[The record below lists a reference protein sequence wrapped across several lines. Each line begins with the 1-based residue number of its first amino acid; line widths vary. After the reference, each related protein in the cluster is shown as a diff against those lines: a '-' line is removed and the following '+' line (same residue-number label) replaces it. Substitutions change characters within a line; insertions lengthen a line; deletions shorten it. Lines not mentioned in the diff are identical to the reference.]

1 MWGTSN
7 CACATFQIKR
17 RYARP
22 YYRRRHIRRY
32 RLRRRR
38 HFRRRRFTTNR
49 IYTLRF
55 KRQFKFQINKNTTQP
70 SNVIWNSDYI
80 TFTLSDFLTNTPN
93 PPTLNFE
100 DYRIKLAKMEM
111 RPTWGHYTI
120 SSDGFGHTA
129 VIQDSRITKFKT
141 TADQTQDPLAPFDG
155 SKKWFISRGF
165 KRLLRPK
172 PQITIDDLSTANQSA
187 ALWLNSVRTG
197 WIPLQGGPNA
207 AGANVK
213 HYGLAFSFP
222 QPEVT
227 ITYVCQLTL
236 YVQFRQF
243 APNNPST

>member
-1 MWGTSN
+1 SN
-7 CACATFQIKR
+7 CACATFQIRRR

-32 RLRRRR
+32 RRRRR
-38 HFRRRRFTTNR
+38 YIRKRRFTTNR
-49 IYTLRF
+49 IYTLRL
-55 KRQFKFQINKNTTQP
+55 KRQFKFEIQKQTTSAGQ
-70 SNVIWNSDYI
+70 VIWNSDYI
-80 TFTLSDFLTNTPN
+80 TFALSDFLQATPN
-93 PPTLNFE
+93 PHTLNFE
-100 DYRIKLAKMEM
+100 NYRIKLAKMEL

-120 SSDGFGHTA
+120 AADGFGHTA

-155 SKKWFISRGF
+155 AKKWYLSRGF

-172 PQITIDDLSTANQSA
+172 PQITIDDLTTSNQSA
-187 ALWLNSVRTG
+187 ALWLTSARTG

-213 HYGLAFSFP
+213 HYGLAFSFS
-222 QPEVT
+222 QPDQK
-227 ITYVCQLTL
+227 ISYVCELTL

-243 APNNPST
+243 APNNPSTS

>member
-7 CACATFQIKR
+7 CACAKFQIRR

-22 YYRRRHIRRY
+22 YRRRHIRRY
-32 RLRRRR
+32 RRRRR
-38 HFRRRRFTTNR
+38 YFRRRRFTTNR
-49 IYTLRF
+49 IYTLRL
-55 KRQFKFQINKNTTQP
+55 KGQFKFQIQKQTTQ
-70 SNVIWNSDYI
+70 SGNVIWNSDYI
-80 TFTLSDFLTNTPN
+80 TFTLSDFLGGANTE
-93 PPTLNFE
+93 TLNFE

-141 TADQTQDPLAPFDG
+141 TADQSQDPVAPFDG
-155 SKKWFISRGF
+155 AKKWYVSKGF

-172 PQITIDDLSTANQSA
+172 PQITINDLATANQSA
-187 ALWLNSVRTG
+187 ALWLNSTRTG

-222 QPEVT
+222 QPEQA

-236 YVQFRQF
+236 YVQLRQF

>member
-7 CACATFQIKR
+7 CACAKFQRR
-17 RYARP
+17 RYVRP
-22 YYRRRHIRRY
+22 QYRRRHIRRY
-32 RLRRRR
+32 RRRRR
-38 HFRRRRFTTNR
+38 YFRRRRFSTNR
-49 IYTLRF
+49 IYTLRLT
-55 KRQFKFQINKNTTQP
+55 RQFKFQIMKQSTATGQL
-70 SNVIWNSDYI
+70 IFNSDYI

-120 SSDGFGHTA
+120 QGDGFGHTA

-155 SKKWFISRGF
+155 AKKWYVSRGF

-172 PQITIDDLSTANQSA
+172 PQITLDDLTTANQSA

-207 AGANVK
+207 AGTKVR
-213 HYGLAFSFP
+213 HYGIAFSFP
-222 QPEVT
+222 QPEQT
-227 ITYVCQLTL
+227 ITYVTKLTL

>member
-1 MWGTSN
+1 MK
-7 CACATFQIKR
+7 CACAIFQIRR

-32 RLRRRR
+32 RRRRR

-55 KRQFKFQINKNTTQP
+55 KRQFKFEIAKQTT
-70 SNVIWNSDYI
+70 STGNLIWNSDYV
-80 TFTLSDFLTNTPN
+80 TFALSDFLQKPQN
-93 PPTLNFE
+93 PQNLNFE

-111 RPTWGHYTI
+111 RPTWGHYSIATE
-120 SSDGFGHTA
+120 GFGHTA
-129 VIQDSRITKFKT
+129 VIQDSRISKFKT

-155 SKKWFISRGF
+155 AKKWYLSRGF

-172 PQITIDDLSTANQSA
+172 PQITINDLTTANQSA
-187 ALWLNSVRTG
+187 ALWLNGVRTG

-207 AGANVK
+207 AGANIR

-222 QPEVT
+222 QPE
-227 ITYVCQLTL
+227 IKIPYVCQLTL

-243 APNNPST
+243 TPPNPST

>member
-1 MWGTSN
+1 MWGTSD
-7 CACATFQIKR
+7 CACAIFQIRR
-17 RYARP
+17 RYTRP

-32 RLRRRR
+32 RRRRR

-49 IYTLRF
+49 VYTIRL
-55 KRQFKFQINKNTTQP
+55 KRQFKFQIQKQTT
-70 SNVIWNSDYI
+70 STGNVIWNSEYI

-120 SSDGFGHTA
+120 QSQGFGHTA
-129 VIQDSRITKFKT
+129 VIQDYRITKFKT

-155 SKKWFISRGF
+155 AKKWYVSRGF

-172 PQITIDDLSTANQSA
+172 PQITINDLATANQSA
-187 ALWLNSVRTG
+187 ALWLNGTRTG
-197 WIPLQGGPNA
+197 WIPLQGGPNG
-207 AGANVK
+207 AGASIK

-222 QPEVT
+222 QPDET
-227 ITYVCQLTL
+227 ITYVCMLTL

>member
-7 CACATFQIKR
+7 CACAIFQMR
-17 RYARP
+17 RRARP
-22 YYRRRHIRRY
+22 RYRRRHIRRY
-32 RLRRRR
+32 RPRRRY
-38 HFRRRRFTTNR
+38 FRRRRFSTNR

-55 KRQFKFQINKNTTQP
+55 KRQFKFEIAKQTTQTGQL
-70 SNVIWNSDYI
+70 IWNSDYV
-80 TFTLSDFLTNTPN
+80 TFTLDDFLTNTPN
-93 PPTLNFE
+93 PSALNFE

-111 RPTWGHYTI
+111 RPTWGHYSIATE
-120 SSDGFGHTA
+120 GFGHTA

-141 TADQTQDPLAPFDG
+141 TADQTQDPLAAFDG
-155 SKKWFISRGF
+155 SKKWYISRGF

-172 PQITIDDLSTANQSA
+172 PQLTINDLNTANQSA

-197 WIPLQGGPNA
+197 WIPLQGGPNT
-207 AGANVK
+207 AGPKVK

-222 QPEVT
+222 QPE
-227 ITYVCQLTL
+227 IPIPYVYQLTI

>member
-1 MWGTSN
+1 MN
-7 CACATFQIKR
+7 CACAIFQIR
-17 RYARP
+17 RRWTRP

-32 RLRRRR
+32 RRRRR
-38 HFRRRRFTTNR
+38 YFRKRRFSTNR

-55 KRQFKFQINKNTTQP
+55 KRQFKFQILKQTTQP
-70 SNVIWNSDYI
+70 GNLIWNSDYI
-80 TFTLSDFLTNTPN
+80 TFALSDFLNTPN

-120 SSDGFGHTA
+120 SPEGFGHTA
-129 VIQDSRITKFKT
+129 VIQDSRIMKFKT
-141 TADQTQDPLAPFDG
+141 TADQSQDPVAPFDG
-155 SKKWFISRGF
+155 AKKWYVSRGF

-172 PQITIDDLSTANQSA
+172 PQITIDDLTTANQSA
-187 ALWLNSVRTG
+187 ALWLNSARTG

-207 AGANVK
+207 AGAKVK

-227 ITYVCQLTL
+227 ITYVCMLTL

-243 APNNPST
+243 APNNPNPT

>member
-7 CACATFQIKR
+7 CACATFQRR

-22 YYRRRHIRRY
+22 QYRRRHIRRY
-32 RLRRRR
+32 RRRRR
-38 HFRRRRFTTNR
+38 HFRRRRFSTNR

-55 KRQFKFQINKNTTQP
+55 TRQFQFKINKQTT
-70 SNVIWNSDYI
+70 SVGNLIFKADYI
-80 TFTLSDFLTNTPN
+80 TFALDDFLQAVPN
-93 PPTLNFE
+93 PHALNFE

-111 RPTWGHYTI
+111 RPTGGHYTLQ
-120 SSDGFGHTA
+120 SEGFGHTA

-155 SKKWFISRGF
+155 AKKWFVSRGF

-172 PQITIDDLSTANQSA
+172 PQITIEDLNTSNQSA
-187 ALWLNSVRTG
+187 ALWLNSARTG

-207 AGANVK
+207 AGTKVR
-213 HYGLAFSFP
+213 HYGIAFSFP
-222 QPEVT
+222 QPEQT
-227 ITYVCQLTL
+227 ITYVTKLTL

>member
-1 MWGTSN
+1 MN
-7 CACATFQIKR
+7 CACAIFQIRRR

-22 YYRRRHIRRY
+22 YYRRRHIRRF
-32 RLRRRR
+32 RRRR
-38 HFRRRRFTTNR
+38 RYFRRRRFSTNR
-49 IYTLRF
+49 IYTIRF
-55 KRQFKFQINKNTTQP
+55 KRQFKFAIQKQTTSTGQ
-70 SNVIWNSDYI
+70 VIWNSDYI
-80 TFTLSDFLTNTPN
+80 TFALSDFLATAPN
-93 PPTLNFE
+93 PHTLNFE

-120 SSDGFGHTA
+120 SADGFGHTA
-129 VIQDSRITKFKT
+129 IIQDSRITKFKT
-141 TADQTQDPLAPFDG
+141 TSDQNQDPVATFDG
-155 SKKWFISRGF
+155 AKKWYVARGF

-172 PQITIDDLSTANQSA
+172 PQITIDDLTTANQSA
-187 ALWLNSVRTG
+187 ALWLNSARTG

-227 ITYVCQLTL
+227 ITYVCELTL

>member
-1 MWGTSN
+1 SN
-7 CACATFQIKR
+7 CACATFQIRR

-111 RPTWGHYTI
+111 RPTWGHYTN

-172 PQITIDDLSTANQSA
+172 PQITINDLSTANQSA

-207 AGANVK
+207 AGPNVK
-213 HYGLAFSFP
+213 HYGLAFSFQ

>member
-1 MWGTSN
+1 MN
-7 CACATFQIKR
+7 CACAIFQFRR

-32 RLRRRR
+32 RRRRR
-38 HFRRRRFTTNR
+38 HFRRRRFNTNR

-55 KRQFKFQINKNTTQP
+55 KRQFKFEIRKQTTAP
-70 SNVIWNSDYI
+70 GNVIWNSDFV
-80 TFTLSDFLTNTPN
+80 TFALSDFLQNTPN
-93 PPTLNFE
+93 PQTLNFE

-111 RPTWGHYTI
+111 RPTWGYNSTTSHGY
-120 SSDGFGHTA
+120 GHTA

-155 SKKWFISRGF
+155 AKKWYLSRGF

-172 PQITIDDLSTANQSA
+172 AQITISDLTTANQSA
-187 ALWLNSVRTG
+187 TLWLNSARTG
-197 WIPLQGGPNA
+197 WIPLQGGPNT
-207 AGANVK
+207 AGTKVK

-222 QPEVT
+222 QPQTT
-227 ITYVCQLTL
+227 ITYECMLTV

-243 APNNPST
+243 TPNNPST

>member
-1 MWGTSN
+1 SN
-7 CACATFQIKR
+7 CACAIFQMR
-17 RYARP
+17 RRIARP
-22 YYRRRHIRRY
+22 RYRRRHIRRY
-32 RLRRRR
+32 RRRRSY
-38 HFRRRRFTTNR
+38 FRRRRFTTNR
-49 IYTLRF
+49 IYTLRL
-55 KRQFKFQINKNTTQP
+55 KRQFKFEIAKQTT
-70 SNVIWNSDYI
+70 STGNLIWNSDYI
-80 TFTLSDFLTNTPN
+80 TFTLSDFLNNKPN

-111 RPTWGHYTI
+111 RPTWGYYSIATE
-120 SSDGFGHTA
+120 GFGHTA

-155 SKKWFISRGF
+155 AKKWYLSRGF

-172 PQITIDDLSTANQSA
+172 PQLTINDLSTANQSA

-197 WIPLQGGPNA
+197 WIPLQGGPNT
-207 AGANVK
+207 AGPNVK

-222 QPEVT
+222 QPEKP
-227 ITYVCQLTL
+227 IPYVCQLTL

>member
-1 MWGTSN
+1 MN
-7 CACATFQIKR
+7 CACATFQIR
-17 RYARP
+17 RRTRP

-32 RLRRRR
+32 RRRRR
-38 HFRRRRFTTNR
+38 YFRRRRFTTNR
-49 IYTLRF
+49 IYTIRL
-55 KRQFKFQINKNTTQP
+55 KRQFKFTIQKQTT
-70 SNVIWNSDYI
+70 SAGNMIWNSDYI
-80 TFTLSDFLTNTPN
+80 TFTLSDFMTNTPN

-100 DYRIKLAKMEM
+100 DYRIKLAKMEL
-111 RPTWGHYTI
+111 RPTDGHYTI
-120 SSDGFGHTA
+120 DSAGFGHTA

-155 SKKWFISRGF
+155 AKKWYLSKGF

-172 PQITIDDLSTANQSA
+172 PQITIQDLSTANQSA

-197 WIPLQGGPNA
+197 WIPLQGGPNS
-207 AGANVK
+207 AGTNVK

-222 QPEVT
+222 QPDKR
-227 ITYVCQLTL
+227 IDYVCMLTL